1 MARLCSLD
9 KNYEWPNFGNH
20 RYSHGPKTVSQ
31 FHSHVPKTFS
41 WHNSNSPTNYL
52 NPPFY
57 GDYRHGF
64 VSRGFEKTLIKLTA
78 VEIFE
83 YLLLQLNK
91 LSNFSCDIDYME
103 LCPAAL
109 HMRHKSLELQLQLLN
124 ICHWDI
130 SECTLN
136 YTGNTVRLFKFN
148 SNKVTL
154 LRQPR
159 MFLF

>member
-1 MARLCSLD
+1 MAKLCCLN
-9 KNYEWPNFGNH
+9 KNYEWPNFGNQ
-20 RYSHGPKTVSQ
+20 RYSHGPETVLQ
-31 FHSHVPKTFS
+31 FHSHVLKTFS
-41 WHNSNSPTNYL
+41 WHNSNSPTNCL
-52 NPPFY
+52 SPPFY

-64 VSRGFEKTLIKLTA
+64 VSRGFQKTLINLTA
-78 VEIFE
+78 TEH
-83 YLLLQLNK
+83 LLLQLNK
-91 LSNFSCDIDYME
+91 LNNFSCDIDHME

-109 HMRHKSLELQLQLLN
+109 HIGHKSLKLHLQLLN

-130 SECTLN
+130 FECTLN
-136 YTGNTVRLFKFN
+136 YIGNTVMLFTFN